1 MAIRSIGK
9 IVLYE
14 PLNQDKIDALLV
26 GADTIVLEIERAY
39 QIADIP
45 QNLGAILPTQFD
57 DLSIDY
63 ILALKRFID
72 AATFIHEESVM
83 MWKINYN
90 SSLKEFD
97 LTSSY
102 VRDQKDTSVT
112 LTTIPTNQL
121 LQANFYTPGIDG
133 LVKTTIDLPYNGTI
147 STTDRDALLAVGLE
161 LNLSVTGSLFSV
173 KTQLVPYKV
182 SFYQPASVVTE
193 KYSIEFNYQN
203 KTIEI

>member
-14 PLNQDKIDALLV
+14 PLNQDKIDTLLAS
-26 GADTIVLEIERAY
+26 ADTIVLEIERSY
-39 QIADIP
+39 QMADIP

-57 DLSIDY
+57 DVSVDY

-72 AATFIHEESVM
+72 AATFIHEENVM
-83 MWKINYN
+83 MWKISYN

-102 VRDQKDTSVT
+102 VRDKKDTSGT
-112 LTTIPTNQL
+112 LTAIPTNQL
-121 LQANFYTPGIDG
+121 LQANFFTPGIDG

-147 STTDRDALLAVGLE
+147 STTDRDALLAVGIE
-161 LNLSVTGSLFSV
+161 LNLSITGALFSI

-182 SFYQPASVVTE
+182 EFIQPSSVTTE
-193 KYSIEFNYQN
+193 KYNIDFDYKN